1 MLLNSSI
8 SLKWFTPRTHEK
20 MSRLTKLFMVGQNNN
35 NKVIHWNI
43 STCHKFIIHN
53 LHELSNKGASDTAVD
68 GNNLKR
74 RQLCHSF
81 IDKDFRFG
89 WYRTGHGLTGLTGVW
104 LGFSQL
110 QQEQSWAYTKVSS
123 QWSQSDVSAARWVI
137 AELSGP
143 EQWDAADT
151 WEWIINVEEM
161 LAGKTRPVRA
171 VKRTN
176 SRNFPH
182 PGKKGSESV
191 IFHAAAHIIHFC
203 VELIS
208 TFLLNQVNH
217 KIVATLCI
225 NIYLLFL
232 SIENVNIRE
241 KERFLH
247 FLSTK
252 PQHKKET
259 VQLAK

>member
-1 MLLNSSI
+1 MELDFVIHS
-8 SLKWFTPRTHEK
+8 
-20 MSRLTKLFMVGQNNN
+20 LTK
-35 NKVIHWNI
+35 
-43 STCHKFIIHN
+43 T
-53 LHELSNKGASDTAVD
+53 SDLD
-68 GNNLKR
+68 YLGL
-74 RQLCHSF
+74 
-81 IDKDFRFG
+81 DM
-89 WYRTGHGLTGLTGVW
+89 GLTGLTGLW
-104 LGFSQL
+104 LGLGLFL
-110 QQEQSWAYTKVSS
+110 TKVSS
-123 QWSQSDVSAARWVI
+123 QWSQSDVSAARWVT

-225 NIYLLFL
+225 NIYFLFL
-232 SIENVNIRE
+232 PIENVNITE

>member
-1 MLLNSSI
+1 
-8 SLKWFTPRTHEK
+8 
-20 MSRLTKLFMVGQNNN
+20 
-35 NKVIHWNI
+35 
-43 STCHKFIIHN
+43 
-53 LHELSNKGASDTAVD
+53 
-68 GNNLKR
+68 
-74 RQLCHSF
+74 
-81 IDKDFRFG
+81 
-89 WYRTGHGLTGLTGVW
+89 
-104 LGFSQL
+104 
-110 QQEQSWAYTKVSS
+110 
-123 QWSQSDVSAARWVI
+123 
-137 AELSGP
+137 
-143 EQWDAADT
+143 
-151 WEWIINVEEM
+151 M

-232 SIENVNIRE
+232 PIENVNRKRKISTFLINQTSAQEGNCPTCKITLKEHDLSELE
-241 KERFLH
+241 KVEKVCLK
-247 FLSTK
+247 LW
-252 PQHKKET
+252 Q
-259 VQLAK
+259 Q